1 MLTYFLA
8 STAESTFAQGSIPAT
23 RPPHSLTPTAT
34 FTQSSIPATRPP
46 QSLKPTATVSQPST
60 SVGGPEQFIS
70 PSTLLTS
77 QWSQQEMAHKTTL
90 LLLDLTRTYHS
101 IYFRNKTAFYQK
113 VQQEFRNKGYT
124 LSADKIRKKLGNLL
138 TTYKRAKDRRRA
150 TGEAKVTWEYY
161 TQMDDLFG
169 TSGVGSAPPGTL
181 YSTPLFPENTCQ
193 VPLSTEKEQSC
204 ISHTKPNSPV
214 SEEQPGPSPSTENT
228 TATRRRSTS
237 QPSFHE
243 TYEAHAERRTA
254 VLESLVRP
262 DLEKWRR
269 LKEKRRRAFEKKML
283 MCLGQINEQL
293 KELSRQQ
300 ETIIKLFENHAQTK

>member
-1 MLTYFLA
+1 MPVSFFVRLA
-8 STAESTFAQGSIPAT
+8 SAPSSRDDDFRRYKLANKMYLASIVGQIRTSGNTKSSAASTVESTFAQGSIPAT

-46 QSLKPTATVSQPST
+46 QSLKPTATVPQPST

-77 QWSQQEMAHKTTL
+77 QWSKQEMAHKTTL
-90 LLLDLTRTYHS
+90 LLLDLTRTYQS

-138 TTYKRAKDRRRA
+138 TTYKSAKDRRRA

-169 TSGVGSAPPGTL
+169 TSGVGSAPPGTKRAVL
-181 YSTPLFPENTCQ
+181 HIPY
-193 VPLSTEKEQSC
+193 KAKQSC
-204 ISHTKPNSPV
+204 
-214 SEEQPGPSPSTENT
+214 
-228 TATRRRSTS
+228 
-237 QPSFHE
+237 
-243 TYEAHAERRTA
+243 ERGA
-254 VLESLVRP
+254 AWSLS
-262 DLEKWRR
+262 K
-269 LKEKRRRAFEKKML
+269 
-283 MCLGQINEQL
+283 
-293 KELSRQQ
+293 
-300 ETIIKLFENHAQTK
+300 H